1 MMEEKTYKVM
11 GMGGAA
17 GIATGIVTI
26 TVGIVCGVIMVVCGA
41 RLLAERKKI
50 LF

>member
-1 MMEEKTYKVM
+1 MEEKTYKIM

-17 GIATGIVTI
+17 GIATGIVSM
-26 TVGIVCGVIMVVCGA
+26 TVGVVCGIIMIVCGA

>member
-1 MMEEKTYKVM
+1 MEEKTYKVM
-11 GMGGAA
+11 GLGGVS
-17 GIATGIVTI
+17 GIVTGIVS
-26 TVGIVCGVIMVVCGA
+26 IVAGVAVMIICGA

>member
-1 MMEEKTYKVM
+1 MEEKTYKVM

>member
-1 MMEEKTYKVM
+1 MAEKTYKIM

-17 GIATGIVTI
+17 GIATGIVSI

>member
-1 MMEEKTYKVM
+1 MEEKTYKVM

-17 GIATGIVTI
+17 GIATGIVSMV
-26 TVGIVCGVIMVVCGA
+26 VGVVCGVIMIVCGA